1 MHSLI
6 LNCPPFV
13 PKFFPKDLVET
24 YGVYGPQGIK
34 LVKQIGK
41 KNQEGTGEKL
51 SIFFLFQSI
60 PMAIQCSEVH
70 FASGFTTMAVMNPLE
85 KKLKK
90 RTSVG

>member
-1 MHSLI
+1 MPVGI
-6 LNCPPFV
+6 
-13 PKFFPKDLVET
+13 ET
-24 YGVYGPQGIK
+24 YGTYNSQGIK

-70 FASGFTTMAVMNPLE
+70 FASFLSSGFTTMAIMNPLE
-85 KKLKK
+85 KKLKN